1 MSDMHGE
8 EMPAPAH
15 ELPLRP
21 ADQPVRIA
29 GGAATASG
37 HPAVD
42 EVLRSLEHLDD
53 LPVDEHVPVFEQA
66 HEDLRTALSGAREP
80 ESAAEPD
87 NGQRDEA

>member
-8 EMPAPAH
+8 ELPTPAP
-15 ELPLRP
+15 E
-21 ADQPVRIA
+21 QPSQP
-29 GGAATASG
+29 ATATG

-80 ESAAEPD
+80 ERATEAESGD
-87 NGQRDEA
+87 GQRDEA